1 MTVLEADSSVLSP
14 RIKEKNAMLS
24 LSMIRRLVAHG
35 VVAACLAWSLIP
47 THAQS
52 NNFSSGST
60 GADGAFAPTSSQ
72 TIAVPDSGV
81 FNYTTVNIPTGVTI
95 TYTRNSKNTPVT
107 ILATGNVTIAG
118 TINIDGKN
126 GNTNGGGG
134 LGGPGGFNGGA
145 GGFGF
150 DTFLGATGDGPG
162 GGGGGASANGSN
174 IGGGG
179 GGGFAA
185 AGVNG
190 DAQNASTVAA
200 QGGPKYG
207 SSTLLPLI
215 GGSGGGG
222 GGAFVN
228 RTSGAGGGGG
238 GAILIASSTSVAFS
252 GTIVA
257 RGGNGNFL
265 TPNTGA
271 SGGGGSGGAIRLVS
285 NTITGGG
292 SLQVNGGNGFAGFV
306 GEFRGGNG
314 AVGYVRVEAFDFS
327 TFNPNVPSLSVTFAL
342 PNPATVPN
350 APALRIASVA
360 GVAAPTAPLGS
371 LAGVPDI
378 VVASTTVN
386 PVSVQIEGTNVP
398 VGTVVQLTLIPTNG
412 ARVTTQSSPLAG
424 TQAASTATA
433 SISLPS
439 GMSVLTGTAVIDL
452 SQASAQPMFNGW
464 RAGQPDRGRGPVRRR
479 IGGHLY
485 NAVWATYQEDRII
498 HAR

>member
-1 MTVLEADSSVLSP
+1 
-14 RIKEKNAMLS
+14 MLS
-24 LSMIRRLVAHG
+24 LSMIRRLVAQG
-35 VVAACLAWSLIP
+35 IVAALLACSLIP

-60 GADGAFAPTSSQ
+60 GADGAFAPVSSQ

-81 FNYTTVNIPTGVTI
+81 FNYTTVNIPSGVTI

-107 ILATGNVTIAG
+107 ILATGNVTIGG

-126 GNTNGGGG
+126 GNANGGGG

-150 DTFLGATGDGPG
+150 DTFIGATGDGPG
-162 GGGGGASANGSN
+162 GGGGGASTNGAN

-185 AGVNG
+185 TGING
-190 DAQNASTVAA
+190 DAQANTVAA

-222 GGAFVN
+222 GGAFTN
-228 RTSGAGGGGG
+228 KTSGAGGGGG
-238 GAILIASSTSVAFS
+238 GAILIASSTSIAFT
-252 GTIVA
+252 GTVQA
-257 RGGNGNFL
+257 RGGNGNAIV
-265 TPNTGA
+265 PSNGA

-285 NTITGGG
+285 NTITGTGN
-292 SLQVNGGNGFAGFV
+292 LQVTGGNGFAGFS
-306 GEFRGGNG
+306 GEIRGGNG
-314 AVGYVRVEAFDFS
+314 AVGFVRVEAFDFS
-327 TFNPNVPSLSVTFAL
+327 NFNPSVPSLSVTFAL
-342 PNPATVPN
+342 PNPAIVPN
-350 APALRIASVA
+350 APSLRIASVA
-360 GVAAPTAPLGS
+360 GVAAPVAPLGS

-378 VVASTTVN
+378 VVASTTTN
-386 PVSVQIEGTNVP
+386 PVSVQIEGANVP

-412 ARVTTQSSPLAG
+412 PRATAQSSPLAG

-433 SISLPS
+433 SINLPS

-452 SQASAQPMFNGW
+452 SQASAQPMFMDGERVNRIEVAAVYGG
-464 RAGQPDRGRGPVRRR
+464 ASEVTYITQSGRR
-479 IGGHLY
+479 IKK
-485 NAVWATYQEDRII
+485 TQ
-498 HAR
+498 